1 MARSNPSAPPPRQ
14 SLFCVRFSILI
25 LLALFSAASIH
36 FFSTLTE
43 LQFKIRTDEST
54 ISSLQQSINSQ
65 QLIIN
70 RFNQS
75 VTNADVQDKVAE
87 LEQSLHDTENLMLS
101 SLDTTTIQIQTLL
114 NATVD
119 SLDAT
124 VKEAQ
129 AEIQHEVAIV
139 KGDVEQY
146 VSTTQDQF
154 SMENSFMVWQLAG
167 TFTVLACLISMWHMT
182 AHVRKF
188 KRPFVQRKILAI
200 LWMSPIYGI
209 TSWLSLVFPVYE
221 GYLAIVKDLYEAYV
235 VYQFLSFLISVLGK
249 GNRDNVV
256 NVLAKHA
263 NHLEPPMRLCGC
275 FRGKYP
281 VGDPRSLADAALM
294 QCQIFTMQFVFFK
307 PMTAIG
313 LFTCLKL
320 GITGDGPFDYRSF
333 PFWFKIVQNISVFTA
348 FSGLLKV
355 GFLLNF
361 LHFFSSNY

>member
-221 GYLAIVKDLYEAYV
+221 GYLAIFKDLYEAYV

-256 NVLAKHA
+256 N
-263 NHLEPPMRLCGC
+263 
-275 FRGKYP
+275 F
-281 VGDPRSLADAALM
+281 
-294 QCQIFTMQFVFFK
+294 
-307 PMTAIG
+307 
-313 LFTCLKL
+313 
-320 GITGDGPFDYRSF
+320 
-333 PFWFKIVQNISVFTA
+333 
-348 FSGLLKV
+348 
-355 GFLLNF
+355 
-361 LHFFSSNY
+361 